1 MAFDFKKVMSLG
13 NKPQPEAN
21 AGADALMQS
30 MGAGAGTAGAMGG
43 LMNNTDKQDLSDINN
58 IISMAGGGSSAPQT
72 TPTTDSDVSSSINDK
87 ATSEAED
94 QDQML
99 AQAALGPVG
108 MLLA

>member
-43 LMNNTDKQDLSDINN
+43 LMNNTDKQDLSDVEDI
-58 IISMAGGGSSAPQT
+58 A
-72 TPTTDSDVSSSINDK
+72 SIFG
-87 ATSEAED
+87 
-94 QDQML
+94 
-99 AQAALGPVG
+99 LGV
-108 MLLA
+108 